1 MEVTDAYASTTT
13 YRDLI
18 SKTDTAEDA
27 EIDGDLKAV
36 SRYLDR
42 RLGRFFTK
50 DASAVARTYM
60 RGPQTDPR
68 ILWVD
73 DIAASPT
80 SIKIDDDNDGSFAD
94 ETALAAADFELWPLN
109 AGKGAE
115 PQPWTMIYLPKSGS
129 KGNWPA
135 GHRVEVT
142 AQWGWPAIPGCHR
155 EGDRAPHGDPATGN
169 AQGHAADP
177 RARRRGGGEP
187 RGAEHRP
194 RTGGRVPPGVVL
206 MAGRHGVVSRISRP
220 PPSSSGHVRLSPL
233 PLGEGQGEGLCI
245 TPSTQSSSRGR
256 GSHRS
261 PASSGDGRGEGG
273 RGSDSGRRE
282 GF

>member
-1 MEVTDAYASTTT
+1 MEVTDAYASATT

-27 EIDGDLKAV
+27 EIDSDLKAV

-60 RGPQTDPR
+60 RGPHTDPR

-142 AQWGWPAIPGCHR
+142 AQWGWPAIP
-155 EGDRAPHGDPATGN
+155 DAIVRATAHLTAILRLET
-169 AQGHAADP
+169 P
-177 RARRRGGGEP
+177 RATRRIPELGDVVEASREAQSIV
-187 RGAEHRP
+187 RELAGAYR
-194 RTGGRVPPGVVL
+194 RVW
-206 MAGRHGVVSRISRP
+206 
-220 PPSSSGHVRLSPL
+220 
-233 PLGEGQGEGLCI
+233 
-245 TPSTQSSSRGR
+245 
-256 GSHRS
+256 
-261 PASSGDGRGEGG
+261 
-273 RGSDSGRRE
+273 
-282 GF
+282 F